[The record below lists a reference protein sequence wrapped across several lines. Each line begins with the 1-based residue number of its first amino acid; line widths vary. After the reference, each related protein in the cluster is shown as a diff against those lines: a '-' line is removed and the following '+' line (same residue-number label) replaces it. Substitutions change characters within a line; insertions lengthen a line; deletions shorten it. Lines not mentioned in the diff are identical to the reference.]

1 LSAFGGRFVATR
13 GHPGTRPSGLH
24 GPGTL
29 TISSAGIG
37 FAGHRPRWGLIHG
50 ASLAVALPV
59 TGAALIAA
67 MDSMDRW
74 IRSAHGD
81 MRLFVVIG
89 GVVLV
94 AVFVAVRALLLRVV
108 QPVAFETTVGFSYV
122 LSLRPTEPERIE
134 VVTTALQL
142 QGVTVFESRE
152 RSRLFDE
159 VSAAKNGPQAGYRA
173 PARG

>member
-1 LSAFGGRFVATR
+1 LSKFGGRFVATR
-13 GHPGTRPSGLH
+13 GYTGTRPSGLD

-29 TISSAGIG
+29 TISSEGIG
-37 FAGHRPRWGLIHG
+37 FAGHQPRWRLING
-50 ASLAVALPV
+50 VSLAVALPV
-59 TGAALIAA
+59 TGAALISA

-108 QPVAFETTVGFSYV
+108 RPVAFEATVGFSYV
-122 LSLRPTEPERIE
+122 LSLRPAEPERIE
-134 VVTTALQL
+134 LVTTALQL
-142 QGVTVFESRE
+142 QGVTVFESSE

-159 VSAAKNGPQAGYRA
+159 YAAAKNGPQAGYRA
-173 PARG
+173 PAPR

>member
-1 LSAFGGRFVATR
+1 V
-13 GHPGTRPSGLH
+13 
-24 GPGTL
+24 
-29 TISSAGIG
+29 
-37 FAGHRPRWGLIHG
+37 
-50 ASLAVALPV
+50 SLAVALPA
-59 TGAALIAA
+59 TGAALIPL

-89 GVVLV
+89 LVVLV

-108 QPVAFETTVGFSYV
+108 HPVPFKTTIGFSYV

-134 VVTTALQL
+134 LVTTALQL
-142 QGVTVFESRE
+142 QGVTVFESGE

-159 VSAAKNGPQAGYRA
+159 YDAAKNGPPAGYRA

>member
-1 LSAFGGRFVATR
+1 LSVFGGRFVATR
-13 GHPGTRPSGLH
+13 GYPGTRPSGLH

-50 ASLAVALPV
+50 VSLAVALPA
-59 TGAALIAA
+59 TGAALIPL

-89 GVVLV
+89 LVVLV

-108 QPVAFETTVGFSYV
+108 HPVPFKTTIGFSYV

-134 VVTTALQL
+134 LVTTALQL
-142 QGVTVFESRE
+142 QGVTVFESGE

-159 VSAAKNGPQAGYRA
+159 YDAAKNGPPAGYRA